1 MFIKE
6 VEKRDDY
13 TITTYYRVKDY
24 IKEKGLKKTINA
36 LVKREK

>member
-1 MFIKE
+1 MFIRE

-24 IKEKGLKKTINA
+24 IKEKGLKKTVKA